1 MIPINSNIKF
11 RRLINNLRCM
21 YGSNWP
27 VCRIPRSEHG
37 ATAEFDD
44 TIADFKKLVAECSP
58 MERQA
63 MAAGNAKRFYGLKD
77 V

>member
-1 MIPINSNIKF
+1 MRPINSNIKF
-11 RRLINNLRCM
+11 YQLIYCRCM

-44 TIADFKKLVAECSP
+44 TIADFKKLVAEFSP
-58 MERQA
+58 MEQEA